1 MGKRKKEAEVRIMQ
15 RLKSVDYT
23 QLMWKQTGF
32 GVREFELWSG
42 EDLVGVLYWPKWLSD
57 LAVAECGDGRWTLDR
72 TGFFRDRA
80 VAVKS
85 ETGEELASVTF
96 GWMGDCDLT
105 LSSSRKYQLYRT
117 GFLSNNWTLA
127 DENDE
132 IVFKMQEGTRW
143 FKHDAEVQLQVGSIQ
158 LKELPLLI
166 FLSWYLAYMHLQ
178 DAAAAAA
185 AASAAS

>member
-1 MGKRKKEAEVRIMQ
+1 MGKRKKEAEVRIMH

-23 QLMWKQTGF
+23 QLLWKQTGF

-42 EDLVGVLYWPKWLSD
+42 KGLVGVLYWPKWLSD
-57 LAVAECGDGRWTLDR
+57 LAVAEGGDGRWTLDR
-72 TGFFRDRA
+72 VGFFRDQA
-80 VAVKS
+80 MVLDMGT
-85 ETGEELASVTF
+85 EEELARASF
-96 GWMGDCDLT
+96 GWMGDCELT
-105 LSSSRKYQLYRT
+105 LSSGRKYQLYRT

-132 IVFKMQEGTRW
+132 VVFKMQEGTRW
-143 FKHDAEVQLQVGSIQ
+143 FKHDAEVELQVGSIQ